1 MGTLG
6 SDFLNN
12 GYAVRVKVIGKRF
25 KSRFADPVA
34 RALRPAVRIAA
45 PSHRFEPI
53 KAADVTAAFMI
64 AKSAEAAAI
73 AERDKIEKAAKRKYR
88 WAAADRADKQAHKQ
102 LSDIED
108 RIADTPAD
116 GLNGILVKLAVWRFW
131 NDLDDGSEHF
141 AVLSAYETLVKMTGG
156 VDLAAEVERW

>member
-1 MGTLG
+1 
-6 SDFLNN
+6 
-12 GYAVRVKVIGKRF
+12 
-25 KSRFADPVA
+25 
-34 RALRPAVRIAA
+34 LREPFGR
-45 PSHRFEPI
+45 PFGLPRPHRFEPI

-141 AVLSAYETLVKMTGG
+141 AALRVRDACQDDGRRRSRGRSGKVVRCAPL
-156 VDLAAEVERW
+156 D